1 MARVHPIEEINA
13 NNTRNPFRDSV
24 LGCLDGWNSEDENG
38 EDGVDGAV
46 VESHRAV

>member
-1 MARVHPIEEINA
+1 MARVHPTEEINA

-24 LGCLDGWNSEDENG
+24 LECLG
-38 EDGVDGAV
+38 EDGCDGAG